1 MGMSGLGKDMKLNM
15 GALNGMMR
23 GAQARD
29 RLRAK
34 LAKKNE
40 ERSKAGHT
48 VATSKFS
55 KGEKVVK
62 SSRKPNTNK
71 STTKTSTETPTTET
85 PTTETPTTETPTT
98 TPTET
103 PTTETPTTT
112 TNDNQKNKNKNKNKK
127 KNKNRKK

>member
-1 MGMSGLGKDMKLNM
+1 MGNMKNVLGQMGMSGLGKDMKLNM

-62 SSRKPNTNK
+62 SSRKPNANTNK
-71 STTKTSTETPTTET
+71 S
-85 PTTETPTTETPTT
+85 TTETPTTETPTT
-98 TPTET
+98 TPT
-103 PTTETPTTT
+103 TETPTTT
-112 TNDNQKNKNKNKNKK
+112 TNDNQ
-127 KNKNRKK
+127 